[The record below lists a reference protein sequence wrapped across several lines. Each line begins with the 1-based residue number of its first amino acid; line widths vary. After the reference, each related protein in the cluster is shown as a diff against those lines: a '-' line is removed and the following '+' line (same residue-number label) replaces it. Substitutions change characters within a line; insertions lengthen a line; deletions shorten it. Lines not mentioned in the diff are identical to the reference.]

1 MSDRPTR
8 PTKSPEP
15 VPEISEDE
23 KEIRRLMQIQ
33 LRIAEALIPIAYDTD
48 LVSRALRS
56 VALLHGIELVPPGEE
71 PMEHR

>member
-1 MSDRPTR
+1 MNDRPTR

-15 VPEISEDE
+15 PELSEDE
-23 KEIRRLMQIQ
+23 REIRMVMSIQ
-33 LRIAEALIPIAYDTD
+33 ARIADALIPIAYDSG

-56 VALLHGIELVPPGEE
+56 VALLHGIDLVPPGEG